1 MIDNVYNVP
10 MREVPLSELVR
21 VRSARKPEIVEE
33 YPFIGSSPYIDI
45 KTLETAT
52 VSRYAVGSNFRVSD
66 CDLVIVKDGHRS
78 GKVFHAMDGIA
89 ATTLAIISHNSS
101 DIIMD
106 YLYCYLSYC
115 YDDFQLRKRGETVGH
130 LDMEYLIDLRIPVPD
145 VNIQIKVSEKYHRIE
160 KLAKKTKMMVLQL
173 KEFSDSM
180 RNRELKNSSDNLIQ
194 LVEMMQKAWLH
205 QIFDRIR

>member
-1 MIDNVYNVP
+1 MVDNVYNTSIS
-10 MREVPLSELVR
+10 EVPLSELVR
-21 VRSARKPEIVEE
+21 IRPARKSERVEE
-33 YPFIGSSPYIDI
+33 YHFIGSSPYIDI

-52 VSRYAVGSNFRVSD
+52 VSRYATGSDFRISD

-78 GKVFHAMDGIA
+78 GKVFHAMEGIA
-89 ATTLAIISHNSS
+89 ASTFAIISHNSS

-106 YLYCYLSYC
+106 YLYCYLSYR

-145 VNIQIKVSEKYHRIE
+145 VNTQINVSEKYQRIE
-160 KLAKKTKMMVLQL
+160 NLAKNTKKKVLQL
-173 KEFSDSM
+173 KELSVAM
-180 RNRELKNSSDNLIQ
+180 RNKELKNASDNLIQ
-194 LVEMMQKAWLH
+194 QVEMMQKAWLH

>member
-1 MIDNVYNVP
+1 MVDNVYNTSI
-10 MREVPLSELVR
+10 REVSLPELVR
-21 VRSARKPEIVEE
+21 IRSARKPEIVEE

-52 VSRYAVGSNFRVSD
+52 VSRYAAGSNFRVSD

-78 GKVFHAMDGIA
+78 GKVFHAIDGIA

-115 YDDFQLRKRGETVGH
+115 YDDFQNRKRGETVGH
-130 LDMEYLIDLRIPVPD
+130 LDMRYLIELKIPVPD
-145 VNIQIKVSEKYHRIE
+145 VDIQIKVSEKYQRIDNLVKE
-160 KLAKKTKMMVLQL
+160 TKKKVLQL
-173 KEFSDSM
+173 KELSVAM
-180 RNRELKNSSDNLIQ
+180 RNKELKNASDNLIQ
-194 LVEMMQKAWLH
+194 QVEMMQKAWLH

>member
-1 MIDNVYNVP
+1 MVDNVYNTS

-52 VSRYAVGSNFRVSD
+52 VSRYAAGSNFRVGD

-78 GKVFHAMDGIA
+78 GKVFHAIDGIA
-89 ATTLAIISHNSS
+89 STTLAIISHNSS

-106 YLYCYLSYC
+106 YLYCYLSYR

-130 LDMEYLIDLRIPVPD
+130 LDMGYLIELKIPVPD
-145 VNIQIKVSEKYHRIE
+145 VNTQINVSEKYQRIE
-160 KLAKKTKMMVLQL
+160 NLAKKTKKKVLQL
-173 KEFSDSM
+173 KELSIAM
-180 RNRELKNSSDNLIQ
+180 RNKELKNASDNLIQ
-194 LVEMMQKAWLH
+194 QVEMIQKAWLH